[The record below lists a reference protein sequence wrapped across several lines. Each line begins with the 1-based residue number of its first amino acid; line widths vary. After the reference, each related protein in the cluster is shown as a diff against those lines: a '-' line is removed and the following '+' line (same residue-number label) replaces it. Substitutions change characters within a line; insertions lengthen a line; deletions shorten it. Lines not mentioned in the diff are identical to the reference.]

1 MNKRSLTFFLERML
15 GSLDIFVYIPYY
27 QIICMLLINAQ
38 LLYQM
43 SQFLLSQS
51 VQGLV
56 PLRQTYCHQLVSQSK
71 W

>member
-15 GSLDIFVYIPYY
+15 GSLDIFVYIPY
-27 QIICMLLINAQ
+27 MLLITDQ
-38 LLYQM
+38 LLYPM

-56 PLRQTYCHQLVSQSK
+56 PLRQTDCHQLVSQSK

>member
-1 MNKRSLTFFLERML
+1 RML
-15 GSLDIFVYIPYY
+15 GSLDITLIIENGESFILAYIPY
-27 QIICMLLINAQ
+27 MLLINDQ
-38 LLYQM
+38 LLYPM

-56 PLRQTYCHQLVSQSK
+56 PLRQTDCHQLVSQSK